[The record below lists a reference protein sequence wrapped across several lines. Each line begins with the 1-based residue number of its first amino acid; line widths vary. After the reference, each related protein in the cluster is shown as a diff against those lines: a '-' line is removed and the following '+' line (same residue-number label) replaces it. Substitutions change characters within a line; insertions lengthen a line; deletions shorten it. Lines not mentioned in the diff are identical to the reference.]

1 MTQLLDEKD
10 PEDGAARQ
18 QEMRKKVVQ
27 TVRVTVEE
35 VRDRVKRD
43 RMFYC
48 CNLWGAPLKEEYK
61 AKISARLTAQ
71 ITQCDIRMDNLFT
84 VNSHECISINVILF
98 RPNHKHVLKREL
110 TPLLQGPEEN
120 QGLHHIP
127 YCLAERG
134 KIIIL

>member
-27 TVRVTVEE
+27 TFGVTVEE

-84 VNSHECISINVILF
+84 VNSHESINVILF